1 MPGRV
6 GKGDAILNTMIKGRL
21 RKRHL
26 SKDLKEIRISEKE
39 DHKEKKQQ
47 LQRHWVLMEASMT
60 GAE

>member
-21 RKRHL
+21 RRWHL

-39 DHKEKKQQ
+39 DYK
-47 LQRHWVLMEASMT
+47 
-60 GAE
+60 